1 MYNHRWKLPAIKTKK
16 AETDFFEPK
25 KALNQNIYTIDART
39 NRSIFI
45 AQYFFLV
52 YEFKSMK

>member
-1 MYNHRWKLPAIKTKK
+1 MK
-16 AETDFFEPK
+16 ATCNQNKEGGNWLFEPK